1 MLRRIQVVHDHTGWY
16 VTFHS
21 PSSARRA
28 SLVLEGRL
36 LLRYVVRLNVGNPP
50 HRHAVVRKKYDERAL
65 LKQTRERIVRE
76 LRAQAERDVRE
87 RIVAERM
94 RMLVHE
100 ERTRREIELHA
111 GEGAKTKA
119 KNDEDEDEDG
129 EDEENM
135 GFNVRMRM
143 ANLKGLSFKKKKV
156 EGEGKQGGKGEPVA
170 AALRKP
176 FAENQ
181 RGRVNKQDQERS
193 ATISPIAL
201 KTERLLLSSPT
212 KLPLQVPTLHLQ
224 TEAEA
229 LDEEMRRAT
238 RRDKSRKER
247 EAVILDDGPESDYM
261 PDAGAAKPGA
271 AAQKKRKPKGRPVGR
286 PRKVKI
292 VSPETHPSLL
302 VDSVEILSRELALP
316 TLAPPSSIKKAQE
329 RPPDYADTLLLEDFS
344 ELNLEDDDEEDVY
357 FAKIALVRYLGQDP
371 DHDLDLND
379 PDVKVAFP
387 PDPTPDKPL
396 PPSGRFHATGTARS
410 EGHYKI
416 PDAAKATYVEQYVH
430 RGKRGA
436 SVAAGTN
443 RIDVDKT
450 GVVQGVSS
458 RSNRANTRRLA
469 QGLGQKEMLRQA
481 LANSLAEAQANE
493 AKNSAAGGGG
503 GGGGA
508 GGGGGGSGGG
518 GGGGAGRL
526 DHVAPAPEVT
536 VKFNQLQ
543 SRKKQ
548 LHFARS
554 PIHDW
559 GLYALERIPR
569 GEMVIEYVGEVIR
582 QQVAEYRERAYERSG
597 IGSSYLFRIDDDLVV
612 DATKIGNLG
621 CVLSPH

>member
-1 MLRRIQVVHDHTGWY
+1 MKLTMLCASRLIQVVHDHTGWY

-65 LKQTRERIVRE
+65 IKQTRERIVRE

-100 ERTRREIELHA
+100 ERTRREIELNA
-111 GEGAKTKA
+111 SEGAKTK
-119 KNDEDEDEDG
+119 NENEEDG
-129 EDEENM
+129 EDEENI

-143 ANLKGLSFKKKKV
+143 ANLKGLSFKKKV
-156 EGEGKQGGKGEPVA
+156 VDGEGKEGGTNGPVS
-170 AALRKP
+170 LRKP

-181 RGRVNKQDQERS
+181 RGRIEKWDQKRA
-193 ATISPIAL
+193 ATISPIAV
-201 KTERLLLSSPT
+201 KTERLILSSPT
-212 KLPLQVPTLHLQ
+212 RPPPQVPTLHLQ

-229 LDEEMRRAT
+229 REEEMRRAVK
-238 RRDKSRKER
+238 RDRSRKER
-247 EAVILDDGPESDYM
+247 EAVIMDDAVESDYA
-261 PDAGAAKPGA
+261 PDGGAAKLNIP
-271 AAQKKRKPKGRPVGR
+271 AQKKRKPKSRPVG
-286 PRKVKI
+286 PKKAKTTSSEI
-292 VSPETHPSLL
+292 HPSLL
-302 VDSVEILSRELALP
+302 NDTPFVVEIPLLELVVP
-316 TLAPPSSIKKAQE
+316 TLAPPSPVKKE
-329 RPPDYADTLLLEDFS
+329 PGRPLDYADTLLSEGFS
-344 ELNLEDDDEEDVY
+344 ELNLEDDDDEDVY
-357 FAKIALVRYLGQDP
+357 FAKVALIRYLGQDP

-387 PDPTPDKPL
+387 DPVLDKPL
-396 PPSGRFHATGTARS
+396 PPSGRIHATCAARS

-416 PDAAKATYVEQYVH
+416 LDSAKATYVEQYVH
-430 RGKRGA
+430 RGKRGPNI
-436 SVAAGTN
+436 AAGTN

-493 AKNSAAGGGG
+493 AKNSATGGGH
-503 GGGGA
+503 
-508 GGGGGGSGGG
+508 
-518 GGGGAGRL
+518 

-621 CVLSPH
+621 

>member
-1 MLRRIQVVHDHTGWY
+1 MCISSLKCDEADIRCALCLIQVVHDHTGWY

-100 ERTRREIELHA
+100 ERTRREIELNA
-111 GEGAKTKA
+111 SEGAKTK
-119 KNDEDEDEDG
+119 NENEEDR
-129 EDEENM
+129 EDEENI

-156 EGEGKQGGKGEPVA
+156 DEGEPVS
-170 AALRKP
+170 LRKP

-181 RGRVNKQDQERS
+181 QGRIGKRDQER
-193 ATISPIAL
+193 ATTTSPIAV
-201 KTERLLLSSPT
+201 KTGSLVLSSPT
-212 KLPLQVPTLHLQ
+212 KPPSQVPTLHLQ

-229 LDEEMRRAT
+229 REEEIRRAAK
-238 RRDKSRKER
+238 RDKSRKER
-247 EAVILDDGPESDYM
+247 EAVILDDGVESDYV
-261 PDAGAAKPGA
+261 PEWGAAKPGA
-271 AAQKKRKPKGRPVGR
+271 GAQKKRKPKGGPVGR
-286 PRKVKI
+286 PKKVKI
-292 VSPETHPSLL
+292 ASPEIHHSIL
-302 VDSVEILSRELALP
+302 VDDTPFNVEISSLQSALP
-316 TLAPPSSIKKAQE
+316 TLAPLSSVKKEQE
-329 RPPDYADTLLLEDFS
+329 GPPDYADGLLEDFS
-344 ELNLEDDDEEDVY
+344 ELNLEDEDDDEDVY
-357 FAKIALVRYLGQDP
+357 FAKVALIRYLGQDS

-387 PDPTPDKPL
+387 DPIPDKPL
-396 PPSGRFHATGTARS
+396 PPSGRIHATGAARS

-416 PDAAKATYVEQYVH
+416 LDSAKATYVEQYVH

-436 SVAAGTN
+436 NIAAGTN

-493 AKNSAAGGGG
+493 AKNNTAGGGH
-503 GGGGA
+503 
-508 GGGGGGSGGG
+508 
-518 GGGGAGRL
+518 

-621 CVLSPH
+621 

>member
-1 MLRRIQVVHDHTGWY
+1 M
-16 VTFHS
+16 TFHS

-65 LKQTRERIVRE
+65 IKQTRERIVRE

-100 ERTRREIELHA
+100 ERTRREIELNA
-111 GEGAKTKA
+111 SEGAKTK
-119 KNDEDEDEDG
+119 NEDEEDR
-129 EDEENM
+129 EEEENM
-135 GFNVRMRM
+135 GINVRMRM

-156 EGEGKQGGKGEPVA
+156 DGEGKEGEPVS
-170 AALRKP
+170 LRKP

-181 RGRVNKQDQERS
+181 PGRIEKRNQER
-193 ATISPIAL
+193 ATTTSPIAV
-201 KTERLLLSSPT
+201 KTERLVLSSPT
-212 KLPLQVPTLHLQ
+212 KPPMQVPTLHLQ
-224 TEAEA
+224 SEAEVRE
-229 LDEEMRRAT
+229 EEMRRAVK
-238 RRDKSRKER
+238 REKSRKER
-247 EAVILDDGPESDYM
+247 ELVILDDGAESDYV
-261 PDAGAAKPGA
+261 PDGGAAKPGVSA
-271 AAQKKRKPKGRPVGR
+271 PKKRKAKGRPVGR
-286 PRKVKI
+286 PKKVT
-292 VSPETHPSLL
+292 VAPPELARLL
-302 VDSVEILSRELALP
+302 VDHPPVVVLVPSREPALP
-316 TLAPPSSIKKAQE
+316 TLAPPSPVKTEQE
-329 RPPDYADTLLLEDFS
+329 RPLDYVDTLLPEDFS

-357 FAKIALVRYLGQDP
+357 FAKVALIRYLGQDS

-387 PDPTPDKPL
+387 EAIPDKPL
-396 PPSGRFHATGTARS
+396 PPSGRFHATSAARS
-410 EGHYKI
+410 EGYYKI
-416 PDAAKATYVEQYVH
+416 PDPAKATYVEQYVH

-469 QGLGQKEMLRQA
+469 QGLGQKDMLRQA

-493 AKNSAAGGGG
+493 AKNNPAGGGH
-503 GGGGA
+503 
-508 GGGGGGSGGG
+508 
-518 GGGGAGRL
+518 
-526 DHVAPAPEVT
+526 DHVAPAPEVA

-621 CVLSPH
+621 

>member
-1 MLRRIQVVHDHTGWY
+1 MVCAICLIQVVHDHTGWY

-65 LKQTRERIVRE
+65 IKQTRERLMRE
-76 LRAQAERDVRE
+76 LRTQAERDVRE
-87 RIVAERM
+87 RIVAERA
-94 RMLVHE
+94 RVLAHE
-100 ERTRREIELHA
+100 ERTRREIELNA
-111 GEGAKTKA
+111 SEGAKTK
-119 KNDEDEDEDG
+119 NEDEDDR
-129 EDEENM
+129 EDEENI

-156 EGEGKQGGKGEPVA
+156 DGEGKESGANEPVS
-170 AALRKP
+170 LRKP

-181 RGRVNKQDQERS
+181 RGRNEKRDQER
-193 ATISPIAL
+193 ATTTSPNAI
-201 KTERLLLSSPT
+201 KVGRLVLSSPS
-212 KLPLQVPTLHLQ
+212 KPPLQVPTLHLQ

-229 LDEEMRRAT
+229 REEENRRALK
-238 RRDKSRKER
+238 RDKSRKER
-247 EAVILDDGPESDYM
+247 EAVILDEGPESDFV
-261 PDAGAAKPGA
+261 PDMGAAKPDTTA
-271 AAQKKRKPKGRPVGR
+271 RRKRKPKGRPVGR
-286 PRKVKI
+286 PKKVRVI
-292 VSPETHPSLL
+292 SPEIHSWLL
-302 VDSVEILSRELALP
+302 NNAPFIVEIPVLEPTVP
-316 TLAPPSSIKKAQE
+316 TLAPPSPVKKAQE
-329 RPPDYADTLLLEDFS
+329 RSLDYADALLPEEFS
-344 ELNLEDDDEEDVY
+344 ELNLEDDDEEDAY
-357 FAKIALVRYLGQDP
+357 FAKVALIRYLGQDP

-387 PDPTPDKPL
+387 DPTPDKPL
-396 PPSGRFHATGTARS
+396 PPSGRIHATGAARS
-410 EGHYKI
+410 EGYYKI
-416 PDAAKATYVEQYVH
+416 PDPAKATYVEQYVH

-450 GVVQGVSS
+450 GVVQGASS

-481 LANSLAEAQANE
+481 LANSLAEAHANE
-493 AKNSAAGGGG
+493 AKNNTAGGGH
-503 GGGGA
+503 
-508 GGGGGGSGGG
+508 
-518 GGGGAGRL
+518 

-559 GLYALERIPR
+559 GLYALERIPK

-621 CVLSPH
+621 

>member
-1 MLRRIQVVHDHTGWY
+1 MLFVLIQVVHDHTGWY

-65 LKQTRERIVRE
+65 IKQTRERIVRE
-76 LRAQAERDVRE
+76 LRVQAERDVRE

-94 RMLVHE
+94 RMLIHE
-100 ERTRREIELHA
+100 ERTRREIELNA
-111 GEGAKTKA
+111 SEGAKTK
-119 KNDEDEDEDG
+119 NEDEEDR
-129 EDEENM
+129 EDEENI

-156 EGEGKQGGKGEPVA
+156 DGEGKESGTSEPVS
-170 AALRKP
+170 LRKP

-181 RGRVNKQDQERS
+181 RGRIEKWDQERA
-193 ATISPIAL
+193 ATTSPIAL
-201 KTERLLLSSPT
+201 KAERLVLSSPS
-212 KLPLQVPTLHLQ
+212 KPSLQVPTLHLQ

-229 LDEEMRRAT
+229 REEENRRALK
-238 RRDKSRKER
+238 RDKSRKER
-247 EAVILDDGPESDYM
+247 EAVILDEGAESDYVA
-261 PDAGAAKPGA
+261 DAGAAKPGTT
-271 AAQKKRKPKGRPVGR
+271 AQKKRKPKGRPVGR
-286 PRKVKI
+286 PKKVRI
-292 VSPETHPSLL
+292 TSPEIHSSLL
-302 VDSVEILSRELALP
+302 NDTPFAVEIPLPEPTVPTLALP
-316 TLAPPSSIKKAQE
+316 SLVKKEQE
-329 RPPDYADTLLLEDFS
+329 RSLDYADTLLPEDFS
-344 ELNLEDDDEEDVY
+344 ELNLEDDDDEDVY
-357 FAKIALVRYLGQDP
+357 FAKVALIRYLGQDP
-371 DHDLDLND
+371 DHNLDLSD
-379 PDVKVAFP
+379 PDVKVAF

-396 PPSGRFHATGTARS
+396 PPSGRIHATGAARS
-410 EGHYKI
+410 EGYYKI
-416 PDAAKATYVEQYVH
+416 PDSAKATYVEQYVH

-493 AKNSAAGGGG
+493 AKNNSAGGGH
-503 GGGGA
+503 
-508 GGGGGGSGGG
+508 
-518 GGGGAGRL
+518 

-621 CVLSPH
+621 

>member
-1 MLRRIQVVHDHTGWY
+1 MQVVHDHTGWY

-50 HRHAVVRKKYDERAL
+50 HRHAVVRKKYDERAII
-65 LKQTRERIVRE
+65 KQTRERIVRE

-100 ERTRREIELHA
+100 ERTRREIELNA
-111 GEGAKTKA
+111 SEGAKTK
-119 KNDEDEDEDG
+119 NENEEDREE
-129 EDEENM
+129 EENI

-143 ANLKGLSFKKKKV
+143 ANLKGLSFKKKKID
-156 EGEGKQGGKGEPVA
+156 GEGKEGGTSEPVP
-170 AALRKP
+170 LRKP

-181 RGRVNKQDQERS
+181 RGRIEKRDQER
-193 ATISPIAL
+193 ATTISPIAVKSGPL
-201 KTERLLLSSPT
+201 VLSSPT
-212 KLPLQVPTLHLQ
+212 KPPSQVPTLHLQ

-229 LDEEMRRAT
+229 REEEIRRAAK
-238 RRDKSRKER
+238 RDRSRKER
-247 EAVILDDGPESDYM
+247 EAVILDDVAESDYV
-261 PDAGAAKPGA
+261 AEGGAAKPGPG
-271 AAQKKRKPKGRPVGR
+271 AQKKRKPKGGAVGR
-286 PRKVKI
+286 PKKVK
-292 VSPETHPSLL
+292 VTSPEIYHTLL
-302 VDSVEILSRELALP
+302 VNDTPFVVEIPPLQPALP
-316 TLAPPSSIKKAQE
+316 TLAPLSPVKKEQGE
-329 RPPDYADTLLLEDFS
+329 PLDYADTLLSGDFS
-344 ELNLEDDDEEDVY
+344 ELNLEDDDDDEDVY
-357 FAKIALVRYLGQDP
+357 FAKVALIRYLGQDP

-387 PDPTPDKPL
+387 DPILDKPL
-396 PPSGRFHATGTARS
+396 PPSGRIHATGAARS
-410 EGHYKI
+410 EGYYKM
-416 PDAAKATYVEQYVH
+416 PDSAKATYVEQYVH

-436 SVAAGTN
+436 NIAAGTN

-493 AKNSAAGGGG
+493 AKNNAAGGGH
-503 GGGGA
+503 
-508 GGGGGGSGGG
+508 
-518 GGGGAGRL
+518 

-621 CVLSPH
+621 

>member
-1 MLRRIQVVHDHTGWY
+1 MQVVHDHTGWY

-50 HRHAVVRKKYDERAL
+50 HRHAVVRKKYDERAII
-65 LKQTRERIVRE
+65 KQTRERLVRE

-100 ERTRREIELHA
+100 DRTRREIELNA
-111 GEGAKTKA
+111 SEGAKTK
-119 KNDEDEDEDG
+119 NENEEDREE
-129 EDEENM
+129 EENI

-143 ANLKGLSFKKKKV
+143 ANLKGLSFKKKKID
-156 EGEGKQGGKGEPVA
+156 GEGKEGGTSEPVP
-170 AALRKP
+170 LRKP

-181 RGRVNKQDQERS
+181 RGRIEKWDQER
-193 ATISPIAL
+193 ATTISPIAL
-201 KTERLLLSSPT
+201 KSGPLVLSSPT
-212 KLPLQVPTLHLQ
+212 KPPSQVPTFHLQ

-229 LDEEMRRAT
+229 REEEMRRAAK
-238 RRDKSRKER
+238 RDRSRKER
-247 EAVILDDGPESDYM
+247 EAVILGEVAESDYM
-261 PDAGAAKPGA
+261 AEGGAVKTGAG
-271 AAQKKRKPKGRPVGR
+271 AQKKRKPKGGAVGR
-286 PRKVKI
+286 PKKVK
-292 VSPETHPSLL
+292 VPSPEIQHSLL
-302 VDSVEILSRELALP
+302 VNDTPFVVEIPSLQPALP
-316 TLAPPSSIKKAQE
+316 TLAPLLSVKKEQGG
-329 RPPDYADTLLLEDFS
+329 PLDYADTLLPGDFS

-357 FAKIALVRYLGQDP
+357 FAKVALIRYLGQDP

-387 PDPTPDKPL
+387 DPIPDKPL
-396 PPSGRFHATGTARS
+396 PPSGRVHATGAARS
-410 EGHYKI
+410 EGYYKM
-416 PDAAKATYVEQYVH
+416 PDSAKATYVEQYVH

-436 SVAAGTN
+436 NIAAGAN

-493 AKNSAAGGGG
+493 AKNNSAGGGH
-503 GGGGA
+503 
-508 GGGGGGSGGG
+508 
-518 GGGGAGRL
+518 

-621 CVLSPH
+621 

>member
-1 MLRRIQVVHDHTGWY
+1 MQVVHDHTGWY

-65 LKQTRERIVRE
+65 IKQTRERIVRE

-100 ERTRREIELHA
+100 EWTRREIELNA
-111 GEGAKTKA
+111 SEGAKTK
-119 KNDEDEDEDG
+119 NEDEDR
-129 EDEENM
+129 EDEENI

-156 EGEGKQGGKGEPVA
+156 DGEGKEGGKNEPVS
-170 AALRKP
+170 LRKP
-176 FAENQ
+176 FTENQ
-181 RGRVNKQDQERS
+181 RGRVEKGGQER
-193 ATISPIAL
+193 ATTTSPIVV
-201 KTERLLLSSPT
+201 KTERLVLSSPT
-212 KLPLQVPTLHLQ
+212 KPPSQVPTLHLQ

-229 LDEEMRRAT
+229 REEEMRRAV

-247 EAVILDDGPESDYM
+247 EAVIMDDGVESDFV
-261 PDAGAAKPGA
+261 PEVGAAKPGA
-271 AAQKKRKPKGRPVGR
+271 GAQKKRKTKGGPIGRPK
-286 PRKVKI
+286 KVKI
-292 VSPETHPSLL
+292 TSPEIHPLLLVGDTPFVVETPSLQP
-302 VDSVEILSRELALP
+302 VLP
-316 TLAPPSSIKKAQE
+316 TLAPLSSVKKEQE
-329 RPPDYADTLLLEDFS
+329 GLPEYAGVLLPEDFS
-344 ELNLEDDDEEDVY
+344 ELNLEDDDDDEDVY
-357 FAKIALVRYLGQDP
+357 FAKVALIRYLGQDP

-387 PDPTPDKPL
+387 DPIPDKPL
-396 PPSGRFHATGTARS
+396 PPSGRIHATGAARS
-410 EGHYKI
+410 EGYYKTH
-416 PDAAKATYVEQYVH
+416 DLAKATYVEQYVH

-436 SVAAGTN
+436 NIAAGTN

-469 QGLGQKEMLRQA
+469 QGLTQKEMLRQA

-493 AKNSAAGGGG
+493 AKNSAP
-503 GGGGA
+503 
-508 GGGGGGSGGG
+508 GSGH
-518 GGGGAGRL
+518 
-526 DHVAPAPEVT
+526 DHVAPAPEVA

-621 CVLSPH
+621 